1 MTYKRKRHPRG
12 VNYAKGLVL
21 DKRIKTLGKQI
32 RETEAK
38 IERCQLVTSDGKEHI
53 FQPFWTLAPRAY
65 TRPVI
70 EVKK

>member
-1 MTYKRKRHPRG
+1 MARNRKRQPRG
-12 VNYAKGLVL
+12 MNYAKGLVL
-21 DKRIKTLGKQI
+21 DKRIKTLEQQI

-38 IERCQLVTSDGKEHI
+38 IESKQLVSFDGVEAT
-53 FQPFWTLAPRAY
+53 FQPWFTLAPRAY